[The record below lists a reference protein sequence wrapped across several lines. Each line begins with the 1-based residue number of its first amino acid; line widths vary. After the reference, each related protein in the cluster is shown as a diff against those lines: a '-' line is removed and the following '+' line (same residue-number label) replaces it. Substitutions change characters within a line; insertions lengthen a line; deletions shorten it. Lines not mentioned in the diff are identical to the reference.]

1 MPSLLVSLT
10 CWLHNPDFD
19 LADKHFFQILIL
31 MFHYLHLNNNNNNI
45 HFINNDNDTTINS
58 KRLF

>member
-10 CWLHNPDFD
+10 CWLHHPDFN
-19 LADKHFFQILIL
+19 LADKHFCQIIIL
-31 MFHYLHLNNNNNNI
+31 MFHYLRLNNNNTN
-45 HFINNDNDTTINS
+45 FINNDNDTTISS